1 MTQLFKQEPIKAKR
15 VYRVENLNQEKG
27 ISSSMRVSNDGREYV
42 TVLCLPNVT
51 KKTVFHSE
59 RQALDE
65 MARYRAL
72 YKQKKQKSK

>member
-1 MTQLFKQEPIKAKR
+1 MKQLFKQETPKARR

-27 ISSSMRVSNDGREYV
+27 ILSSMRVSEDGRKYV

-51 KKTVFHSE
+51 RKTVFHNE
-59 RQALDE
+59 AQALGE

-72 YKQKKQKSK
+72 YKQKKQKGK